1 MSCKHTN
8 KQYVMVKQF
17 FDMTSEYYVEC
28 EDCGKIGTK
37 NYVYDVVPR
46 FVVHNVYTVSLTLF
60 MLGNFA
66 V

>member
-1 MSCKHTN
+1 
-8 KQYVMVKQF
+8 MVKQF